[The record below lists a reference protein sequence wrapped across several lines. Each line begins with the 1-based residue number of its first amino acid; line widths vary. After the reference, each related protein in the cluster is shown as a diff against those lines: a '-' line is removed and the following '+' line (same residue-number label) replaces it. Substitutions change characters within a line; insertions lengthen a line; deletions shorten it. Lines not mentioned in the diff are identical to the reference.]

1 MTERYR
7 GVPGGDGIGGGS
19 LDARRSGAVVR
30 GAILADLTP
39 VRPLPAPLRR
49 ALVLLPA
56 GVLLL
61 AAQPL
66 FYGLRGDAAALGV
79 VRLWGL
85 SAGQSLLGL
94 LFIAAALRE
103 AVPGRPLPRTPLLFA
118 LGALVSVVVTFVT
131 WQGSA
136 TVVPPGHVA
145 FYWGVCFTRPVL
157 IGFPVMAIALALA
170 WRAYP
175 LRAALVG
182 AFAGLGAGLMTD
194 AGWRTFCHVSDPVHV
209 LSAHLAAVLA
219 LSAAGAAVAALLDRL
234 RR

>member
-1 MTERYR
+1 MTERY
-7 GVPGGDGIGGGS
+7 PT
-19 LDARRSGAVVR
+19 DARGAGATGPFKAAR
-30 GAILADLTP
+30 GAILSDLTP

-49 ALVLLPA
+49 AMVLLPA
-56 GVLLL
+56 GLMLL

-66 FYGLRGDAAALGV
+66 IYGLRGDADVLGV
-79 VRLWGL
+79 LRLWGL
-85 SAGQSLLGL
+85 SAAQSVLGL

-103 AVPGRPLPRTPLLFA
+103 AVPGRTLPRARLLF
-118 LGALVSVVVTFVT
+118 LFGALVSIAVTFVT

-136 TVVPPGHVA
+136 TVVPPGRVGL
-145 FYWGVCFTRPVL
+145 YWTVCFTRPVL

-219 LSAAGAAVAALLDRL
+219 LSGAGAAIAALLDRL

>member
-1 MTERYR
+1 MTNERYR
-7 GVPGGDGIGGGS
+7 SQPGSNGFRDVTS
-19 LDARRSGAVVR
+19 SAAVAR
-30 GAILADLTP
+30 GAILADLSP

-56 GVLLL
+56 GILLL

-66 FYGLRGDAAALGV
+66 IYGLRGDAPTVGLL
-79 VRLWGL
+79 RLWGL
-85 SAGQSLLGL
+85 SAAQSLLGL

-103 AVPGRPLPRTPLLFA
+103 AVPGRTLPRARLLF
-118 LGALVSVVVTFVT
+118 LFGALVSVAVTLLT

-136 TVVPPGHVA
+136 TVVPPGRVGL
-145 FYWGVCFTRPVL
+145 YWTVCFTRPVL

-219 LSAAGAAVAALLDRL
+219 LSATGAAVAALLDRF

>member
-1 MTERYR
+1 MNDYR
-7 GVPGGDGIGGGS
+7 TVPN
-19 LDARRSGAVVR
+19 AAAAAR

-39 VRPLPAPLRR
+39 VRALAAPLRR
-49 ALVLLPA
+49 AMVLLPA
-56 GVLLL
+56 GILLL

-66 FYGLRGDAAALGV
+66 IYGLRGDAPVLGMF
-79 VRLWGL
+79 RLWGL
-85 SAGQSLLGL
+85 SAAQSLLGL

-103 AVPGRPLPRTPLLFA
+103 AVPGRALPRGRVLLV
-118 LGALVSVVVTFVT
+118 LGALVSVAVTFVT

-136 TVVPPGHVA
+136 TLVPLGHVA
-145 FYWGVCFTRPVL
+145 FYWTVCFTRPVM
-157 IGFPVMAIALALA
+157 IGLPVMAIALALA

-182 AFAGLGAGLMTD
+182 ALAGLGAGLMTD

-219 LSAAGAAVAALLDRL
+219 LSGAGAAIAALLDR

>member
-1 MTERYR
+1 MTSTF
-7 GVPGGDGIGGGS
+7 D
-19 LDARRSGAVVR
+19 RSHQAAR

-56 GVLLL
+56 GILLL

-66 FYGLRGDAAALGV
+66 IYGLRGDAPVLGV
-79 VRLWGL
+79 FRLWGL
-85 SAGQSLLGL
+85 SAAQSLLGL

-103 AVPGRPLPRTPLLFA
+103 AVPGRTLPRARLLFV
-118 LGALVSVVVTFVT
+118 LGALVLVAVTFVT

-145 FYWGVCFTRPVL
+145 LFWTVCFTRPML

-175 LRAALVG
+175 LRAAWVG
-182 AFAGLGAGLMTD
+182 GLSGLGAGLMTD

-219 LSAAGAAVAALLDRL
+219 LAAAGAVIATLLA
-234 RR
+234 RRRSHSEG

>member
-1 MTERYR
+1 MTEHYR
-7 GVPGGDGIGGGS
+7 SEAGS
-19 LDARRSGAVVR
+19 QPASHGFRDVKHSAAIAR
-30 GAILADLTP
+30 GAILADLSP

-49 ALVLLPA
+49 AMVLLPA
-56 GVLLL
+56 GILLL

-66 FYGLRGDAAALGV
+66 IYVLRSDAPALGIF
-79 VRLWGL
+79 RLWGL
-85 SAGQSLLGL
+85 SAAQSVLGL

-103 AVPGRPLPRTPLLFA
+103 AVPGRTLPRARLLLAF
-118 LGALVSVVVTFVT
+118 GALVSVAVTFVT

-145 FYWGVCFTRPVL
+145 LFWTVCFTRPVL

-219 LSAAGAAVAALLDRL
+219 LSAAGAATAALLDWW

>member
-1 MTERYR
+1 MTEHFRS
-7 GVPGGDGIGGGS
+7 GPAGGIGR
-19 LDARRSGAVVR
+19 ASGARSSAAVAR

-39 VRPLPAPLRR
+39 VRPLSAPLRR
-49 ALVLLPA
+49 AMLLLPA
-56 GVLLL
+56 GLMLL

-66 FYGLRGDAAALGV
+66 IYGLRGDAPELGLF
-79 VRLWGL
+79 RLWGL
-85 SAGQSLLGL
+85 SAAQSLLGL

-103 AVPGRPLPRTPLLFA
+103 AVPGRTLPRARLLFA
-118 LGALVSVVVTFVT
+118 LGALVSVAVTFVT

-136 TVVPPGHVA
+136 TVVPPGRGG
-145 FYWGVCFTRPVL
+145 FYWTVCFTRPVL

-219 LSAAGAAVAALLDRL
+219 LAAAGAAAAALLDWL

>member
-1 MTERYR
+1 MTEHFRS
-7 GVPGGDGIGGGS
+7 GPAGGAIGG
-19 LDARRSGAVVR
+19 ARPSAAVAR
-30 GAILADLTP
+30 GAILADLSP

-56 GVLLL
+56 GILLL

-66 FYGLRGDAAALGV
+66 IYGLRGDAPVLGLF
-79 VRLWGL
+79 RLWGL
-85 SAGQSLLGL
+85 SAAQSLLGL
-94 LFIAAALRE
+94 LFIGAALRE
-103 AVPGRPLPRTPLLFA
+103 AVPGRTLPRARLLLVF
-118 LGALVSVVVTFVT
+118 GALVSVAVTFVT

-136 TVVPPGHVA
+136 TVVPPGRVA
-145 FYWGVCFTRPVL
+145 SFWTVCFTRPVL

-219 LSAAGAAVAALLDRL
+219 LSAAGAATAVLLERF

>member
-1 MTERYR
+1 MTQRYPADSR
-7 GVPGGDGIGGGS
+7 GGGTGGEGS
-19 LDARRSGAVVR
+19 FPAAARGE
-30 GAILADLTP
+30 ILADLTP

-49 ALVLLPA
+49 AMVLLPA

-66 FYGLRGDAAALGV
+66 IYGLRGDADVLGL

-85 SAGQSLLGL
+85 SAAQSLLGL

-103 AVPGRPLPRTPLLFA
+103 AVPGRTLPRARLLFL
-118 LGALVSVVVTFVT
+118 LGALVSVGVTFVT
-131 WQGSA
+131 WQASA
-136 TVVPPGHVA
+136 TVVPPGRVGL
-145 FYWGVCFTRPVL
+145 FWTVCFTRPVM
-157 IGFPVMAIALALA
+157 IGFPVMVIALALA

-219 LSAAGAAVAALLDRL
+219 LAAAGAAIATVLDWL

>member
-1 MTERYR
+1 MTEHFRS
-7 GVPGGDGIGGGS
+7 GPAGGGIGG
-19 LDARRSGAVVR
+19 ARPPAAAVAR
-30 GAILADLTP
+30 GAILADLSP

-49 ALVLLPA
+49 ALLLLPA
-56 GVLLL
+56 GILLL

-66 FYGLRGDAAALGV
+66 IYGVRNDASVLGLY
-79 VRLWGL
+79 RLWGL
-85 SAGQSLLGL
+85 SAAQSLLGL

-103 AVPGRPLPRTPLLFA
+103 AVPGRTLPGARMLFA
-118 LGALVSVVVTFVT
+118 LGALVSVAVTFLT

-136 TVVPPGHVA
+136 TIVPPGHVA
-145 FYWGVCFTRPVL
+145 RYWTICFTRPVL

-219 LSAAGAAVAALLDRL
+219 LSAAGAAVAALLDRF

>member
-7 GVPGGDGIGGGS
+7 SDPGGNGFR
-19 LDARRSGAVVR
+19 DAAPSAALAR
-30 GAILADLTP
+30 GAILADLAP
-39 VRPLPAPLRR
+39 VRPLSAPLRR
-49 ALVLLPA
+49 AMLLLPA
-56 GVLLL
+56 GILLL
-61 AAQPL
+61 ALQPL
-66 FYGLRGDAAALGV
+66 FYGLRSDAAVLGMF
-79 VRLWGL
+79 RLWGL
-85 SAGQSLLGL
+85 SAAQSVLGL

-103 AVPGRPLPRTPLLFA
+103 AVPGRPLPGARRLFV
-118 LGALVSVVVTFVT
+118 LGAVVSVAVTFLT

-136 TVVPPGHVA
+136 TIVPPGRVVS
-145 FYWGVCFTRPVL
+145 YWTICFTRPVM
-157 IGFPVMAIALALA
+157 IGFPVMAVALALA

-194 AGWRTFCHVSDPVHV
+194 AGWRVFCHVSDPVHV

>member
-7 GVPGGDGIGGGS
+7 SEPGSNGFR
-19 LDARRSGAVVR
+19 DATSSAAVAR
-30 GAILADLTP
+30 GAIMSDLSP

-49 ALVLLPA
+49 AMVLLPL
-56 GVLLL
+56 GILLL

-66 FYGLRGDAAALGV
+66 IYGLRGDAPVLGLFRV
-79 VRLWGL
+79 WGL
-85 SAGQSLLGL
+85 STVQSLLGL

-103 AVPGRPLPRTPLLFA
+103 AVPGRTLPRARLLFV
-118 LGALVSVVVTFVT
+118 LGALVSVAVTFVT

-136 TVVPPGHVA
+136 TIVPPGRVGL
-145 FYWGVCFTRPVL
+145 YWTVCFTRPVL

-194 AGWRTFCHVSDPVHV
+194 AGWRIFCHVSDPVHV

-219 LSAAGAAVAALLDRL
+219 LSAAGAATASLLDWL

>member
-7 GVPGGDGIGGGS
+7 SEPGSDGFRDGTQS
-19 LDARRSGAVVR
+19 ATVAR
-30 GAILADLTP
+30 GAILSDLTP

-49 ALVLLPA
+49 AMILLPA
-56 GVLLL
+56 GILLL

-66 FYGLRGDAAALGV
+66 VYGLRSDAPVLGLF
-79 VRLWGL
+79 RLWGL
-85 SAGQSLLGL
+85 SGAQSLLGL
-94 LFIAAALRE
+94 LFVAAALRE
-103 AVPGRPLPRTPLLFA
+103 AVPGRPLSRARLLFA
-118 LGALVSVVVTFVT
+118 LGALVSVAVTFVT

-136 TVVPPGHVA
+136 TVVPPGYIA
-145 FYWGVCFTRPVL
+145 SYWTVCFTRPVL
-157 IGFPVMAIALALA
+157 IGFPVMAITLALA

-219 LSAAGAAVAALLDRL
+219 LSAAGAAIGALLGRMMK
-234 RR
+234 

>member
-7 GVPGGDGIGGGS
+7 SQPGSNGFRDVTS
-19 LDARRSGAVVR
+19 SAAVAR
-30 GAILADLTP
+30 GAILADLSP

-49 ALVLLPA
+49 AMVLLPA
-56 GVLLL
+56 GILLL

-66 FYGLRGDAAALGV
+66 IYGLRGDAPVLGLF
-79 VRLWGL
+79 RLWGL
-85 SAGQSLLGL
+85 STAQSLLGL

-103 AVPGRPLPRTPLLFA
+103 AVPGRTLSA
-118 LGALVSVVVTFVT
+118 GASAVRARRAVSIAVTFVT

-136 TVVPPGHVA
+136 TVVPPGHVGL
-145 FYWGVCFTRPVL
+145 YWTVCFTRPVL

-219 LSAAGAAVAALLDRL
+219 LSAAGAAIAALLDWW

>member
-1 MTERYR
+1 MTERY
-7 GVPGGDGIGGGS
+7 PT
-19 LDARRSGAVVR
+19 DARGAGSARPFTAAAR
-30 GAILADLTP
+30 GAILDDLTP

-49 ALVLLPA
+49 AMVLLPA
-56 GVLLL
+56 GILLL

-66 FYGLRGDAAALGV
+66 IYGLRGDADVLGV
-79 VRLWGL
+79 LRLWGL
-85 SAGQSLLGL
+85 SAAQSLLGL

-103 AVPGRPLPRTPLLFA
+103 AVPGRTLPRARLLFL
-118 LGALVSVVVTFVT
+118 LGALVSVAVTFVT

-136 TVVPPGHVA
+136 TVVPPGYVA
-145 FYWGVCFTRPVL
+145 WYWTICFTRPVL

-219 LSAAGAAVAALLDRL
+219 LSGAGAAIAALLDRF

>member
-1 MTERYR
+1 MNEHYRTGPGNGIANGGQLR
-7 GVPGGDGIGGGS
+7 GVASGS
-19 LDARRSGAVVR
+19 AR

-49 ALVLLPA
+49 AMVLVPA

-66 FYGLRGDAAALGV
+66 VYGLRDDAVVLGLF
-79 VRLWGL
+79 RLWGL
-85 SAGQSLLGL
+85 SAAQSLLGL
-94 LFIAAALRE
+94 LLIAAALRE
-103 AVPGRPLPRTPLLFA
+103 AVPGRMLPRGRMLIA
-118 LGALVSVVVTFVT
+118 IGALVSVAVTFVT

-136 TVVPPGHVA
+136 TVVPPGHAA
-145 FYWGVCFTRPVL
+145 FFWTICFTRPVA

-182 AFAGLGAGLMTD
+182 ALAGLGAGLMTD

-219 LSAAGAAVAALLDRL
+219 LSGAGAAIAALLDRW

>member
-1 MTERYR
+1 MT
-7 GVPGGDGIGGGS
+7 
-19 LDARRSGAVVR
+19 RRTTAR
-30 GAILADLTP
+30 GAILADLSP

-56 GVLLL
+56 GILLL
-61 AAQPL
+61 ALQPL
-66 FYGLRGDAAALGV
+66 IYGLRNDAAVLGLF
-79 VRLWGL
+79 RLWGL
-85 SAGQSLLGL
+85 SAAQSLFGL

-103 AVPGRPLPRTPLLFA
+103 AVPGRTLPRARLLFV
-118 LGALVSVVVTFVT
+118 LGALVSVAVTFLT
-131 WQGSA
+131 WESSA
-136 TVVPPGHVA
+136 TVVPPGRVA
-145 FYWGVCFTRPVL
+145 LYWTVCFTRPVL
-157 IGFPVMAIALALA
+157 IGLPVMAIALALA

-194 AGWRTFCHVSDPVHV
+194 AGWRIFCHVSDPVHV

>member
-1 MTERYR
+1 MNEHYR
-7 GVPGGDGIGGGS
+7 TASGAHGGDPGQVR
-19 LDARRSGAVVR
+19 AAAR

-39 VRPLPAPLRR
+39 VRPLAAPLRR

-56 GVLLL
+56 GILLL
-61 AAQPL
+61 ASQPL
-66 FYGLRGDAAALGV
+66 IYGLRGDAPVLGLF
-79 VRLWGL
+79 RLWGL

-103 AVPGRPLPRTPLLFA
+103 AVPGRALPRGRVLLA
-118 LGALVSVVVTFVT
+118 LGALVSVAVTFVT

-145 FYWGVCFTRPVL
+145 FYWTVCFTRPVM

-182 AFAGLGAGLMTD
+182 ALAGLGAGLMTD

-219 LSAAGAAVAALLDRL
+219 LSGAGAAIAALLDR
-234 RR
+234 RRR